1 MTVYVIEENWDN
13 GESYDEIDN
22 NTKAIAVS
30 NTRDAAQKFIK
41 ERKAEL
47 IEIAK
52 QYEKDRDEGSITFR
66 EGGLNKNDGGI
77 TFNHKTSADPF
88 DTFNFGTDI
97 FWWEIKEIPFIST

>member
-13 GESYDEIDN
+13 GDGYELQDN
-22 NTKAIAVS
+22 NTKAIAAF
-30 NTRDAAQKFIK
+30 NTRESAQKFIE

-52 QYEKDRDEGSITFR
+52 KIEKDGDDGPITFI
-66 EGGLNKNDGGI
+66 EGGLYEDDGGI
-77 TFNHKTSADPF
+77 TFKHLASANPF